1 MALVLSDT
9 QFIVLESAKE
19 SVNLM
24 FAGIVVF
31 SFQLDGL
38 SAQLMRLLPFSMR
51 AFFLVTKKEK

>member
-38 SAQLMRLLPFSMR
+38 SAQLMR
-51 AFFLVTKKEK
+51 

>member
-24 FAGIVVF
+24 FAGIAVF
-31 SFQLDGL
+31 SVGRTFN
-38 SAQLMRLLPFSMR
+38 STHAFTSIPR
-51 AFFLVTKKEK
+51 ALVLVTKKEK